1 MQGIDSPRLEKVLS
15 RPWTTDNQ
23 TFTARCWTDK
33 AKLVETVNQELTRMI
48 ATGAAPNK
56 AISAIA
62 KQFNT
67 SKSNAGRVVM
77 TESAYFSSA
86 AQQDCFNEL
95 GVEEYRI
102 VGTLDKSMC
111 DLCGGMDGKVFK
123 MSEFKV
129 GATAPPFHPWCRCC
143 TAPYFADMEGVGRRF
158 ARDPDDEFTYTVP
171 KDMTYKQW
179 KEIQDEQTKY
189 AKGIKFN
196 KIHGEGEISKTL
208 KKDLNAEL
216 DKFKGVFG
224 DFDTL
229 TSVEAHRY
237 LNDGVYGGYN
247 PNSEVIQLMGAGG
260 DKGISF
266 MRESAKINYKAG
278 QWSTSHYLHSFRH
291 ELGHAYQQYLSK
303 VDLDYAKKITA
314 IEKIR
319 GDIISDLT
327 AKYNSGIIKSVDEGK
342 KNILSLYGLDEGND
356 IDELISECI
365 AEYVNGKPRSTAR
378 NVVEILLG

>member
-1 MQGIDSPRLEKVLS
+1 MQGIDGTKLEKVLS

-48 ATGAAPNK
+48 ATGAAPDK
-56 AISAIA
+56 AINAIA

-179 KEIQDEQTKY
+179 KAMQDGNVLDNSG
-189 AKGIKFN
+189 AKGYNRYRKTANTGSFSSLSEPIQMRHVD
-196 KIHGEGEISKTL
+196 KIISEMGVDFSNIEI
-208 KKDLNAEL
+208 DIIRDEEL
-216 DKFKGVFG
+216 IG
-224 DFDTL
+224 
-229 TSVEAHRY
+229 R
-237 LNDGVYGGYN
+237 GVYGYTFPSG
-247 PNSEVIQLMGAGG
+247 ERIQLYPDAFSSREELVKTIGHERIHCEQIKLFGA
-260 DKGISF
+260 
-266 MRESAKINYKAG
+266 AKDDDE
-278 QWSTSHYLHSFRH
+278 LHSF
-291 ELGHAYQQYLSK
+291 
-303 VDLDYAKKITA
+303 
-314 IEKIR
+314 EK
-319 GDIISDLT
+319 
-327 AKYNSGIIKSVDEGK
+327 AAQF
-342 KNILSLYGLDEGND
+342 
-356 IDELISECI
+356 SEEYWWG
-365 AEYVNGKPRSTAR
+365 EYVRRTGYGSNNRMG
-378 NVVEILLG
+378 